1 MHGLDLPS
9 LNQPGEFKMNT
20 VSIQYSAAVM
30 VPAGWRSVT
39 ITATAEKISEK
50 RVKIITVDDIDG
62 DGNSGYGSRTGA
74 KRQQY
79 HIGGIAARE
88 EGKIKNISTLKYLK
102 YCVEA

>member
-1 MHGLDLPS
+1 MLMVWIYQALT
-9 LNQPGEFKMNT
+9 NQGNKMNM
-20 VSIQYSAAVM
+20 SIQYNAEVM

-50 RVKIITVDDIDG
+50 RVKVITVDDIDG
-62 DGNSGYGSRTGA
+62 DGKTGYGSRTGA
-74 KRQQY
+74 KRQRY

-88 EGKIKNISTLKYLK
+88 EGKIKNISTLM

>member
-1 MHGLDLPS
+1 M
-9 LNQPGEFKMNT
+9 T
-20 VSIQYSAAVM
+20 IQYNAAVM
-30 VPAGWRSVT
+30 VDAGWRSVT

-62 DGNSGYGSRTGA
+62 DGNTGYGSRTGA

-79 HIGGIAARE
+79 HIGGIAVRE
-88 EGKIKNISTLKYLK
+88 EGKIKNISTLA

>member
-1 MHGLDLPS
+1 
-9 LNQPGEFKMNT
+9 MNT
-20 VSIQYSAAVM
+20 MSIQYKAAVM

-50 RVKIITVDDIDG
+50 RVKVITVNDIDG

-88 EGKIKNISTLKYLK
+88 EGKIKNINTLN

>member
-1 MHGLDLPS
+1 
-9 LNQPGEFKMNT
+9 MNT
-20 VSIQYSAAVM
+20 VSIQYNAAVM

-62 DGNSGYGSRTGA
+62 DGNTGYGSRTGA